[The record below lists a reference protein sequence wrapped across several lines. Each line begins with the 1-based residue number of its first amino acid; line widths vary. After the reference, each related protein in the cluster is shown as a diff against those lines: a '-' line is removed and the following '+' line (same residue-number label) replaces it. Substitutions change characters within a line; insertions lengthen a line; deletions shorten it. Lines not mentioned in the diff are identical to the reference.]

1 MPIMDGYEAT
11 HKIRQYLF
19 DLGIQQPMIVAITGH
34 VEEQYVERA
43 ISCGMNQVLS
53 KPI

>member
-11 HKIRQYLF
+11 HRIRQYLF
-19 DLGIQQPMIVAITGH
+19 DLGIHQPMIVAITGH
-34 VEEQYVERA
+34 VEEQYVNTA
-43 ISCGMNQVLS
+43 INCGMNQVLS